1 MFNNEGYAK
10 VPYLFIS
17 YANGTDKYNLPESFN
32 FVLLLLVWSDVVF
45 RVSLL
50 VPFPAAFRTMGGCLL
65 LLFCFSRTD
74 AQAIIRQVRPD
85 DSLVTVDKILILGNR
100 VTKERI
106 ILRELSLQGDTTLS
120 VSDLRMAIERDQK
133 KLINTRLFLT
143 ATIDILPVQAQYVD
157 LVVRVSERWYTVP
170 APFFRLADRNF
181 NVWFTNQN
189 RDWSRVIYGIRF
201 IQYNFRGLNQ
211 RLYLLAQFGFSQQF
225 AARYLIPYVDRAQ
238 KNGLEF
244 AVSYFNTPNVNYI
257 TRDHRLLFTQGLD
270 VGKRSVAGLVG
281 WRHRPSFYNTHFVE
295 LEYTHRH
302 VADTIAQLNPN
313 YFLHNSSRQRYFSLV
328 YRFVSDYR
336 DYLGFPLK
344 GHYWEA
350 EAEKLGVG
358 LRNEVNLLRLSA
370 VYSHYFELG
379 NGFYVASSMRG
390 YLSTPRRQPYA
401 NFIGLGYNTIWLRG
415 YELDAIEGQSYLIH
429 QNTLRK
435 RIFSRQF
442 DISQL
447 MPLPQFRMVPLHIY
461 LNTYFDHGY
470 LSNTVSYEQSNRL
483 SNRYL
488 MGYGVGLDIVTFYD
502 FVFRAEHTWRIDGNR
517 GFYFHIRSAF

>member
-1 MFNNEGYAK
+1 MNWSVSLSSTAK
-10 VPYLFIS
+10 NS
-17 YANGTDKYNLPESFN
+17 YRCF
-32 FVLLLLVWSDVVF
+32 LLLLCFRSVHAQEAVVQ
-45 RVSLL
+45 
-50 VPFPAAFRTMGGCLL
+50 VP
-65 LLFCFSRTD
+65 
-74 AQAIIRQVRPD
+74 PD
-85 DSLVTVDKILILGNR
+85 DSLVTVDKVLILGNR

-106 ILRELSLQGDTTLS
+106 IRRELSLQGDTTLL
-120 VSDLRMAIERDQK
+120 VSDLRATIERDKK

-143 ATIDILPVQAQYVD
+143 ATIDILPIEDQYVD

-170 APFFRLADRNF
+170 APFFKLVDRNF
-181 NVWFTNQN
+181 NVWFTNQD

-201 IQYNFRGLNQ
+201 IKYNFRGLNQ

-225 AARYLIPYVDRAQ
+225 AARYLVPYVDRAQ

-244 AVSYFNTPNVNYI
+244 AVSYLNTPNVNYI
-257 TRDHRLLFTQGLD
+257 TRDHRLLFTKNLD
-270 VGKRSVAGLVG
+270 FGRRSVAGLVG
-281 WRHRPSFYNTHFVE
+281 WRHRPSFYNTHSVD
-295 LEYTHRH
+295 LKYTHRY
-302 VADTIAQLNPN
+302 VADTIAQLNPD
-313 YFLHNSSRQRYFSLV
+313 YFLHDSPRQRYFSLS

-350 EAEKLGVG
+350 EVEKLGLG
-358 LRNEVNLLRLSA
+358 LRNEVNILRVSA
-370 VYSHYFELG
+370 VYSHYFNLG
-379 NGFYVASSMRG
+379 KGFYAASSVRG

-415 YELDAIEGQSYLIH
+415 YELDAIEGQRYAIH
-429 QNTLRK
+429 QSTLRK

-442 DISQL
+442 DISPV
-447 MPLPQFRMVPLHIY
+447 MPLTQFSTVPLSIY
-461 LNTYFDHGY
+461 LNTYLDHGY

-488 MGYGVGLDIVTFYD
+488 MGYGLGLDIVTFYD
-502 FVFRAEHTWRIDGNR
+502 FVFRIEHTWRIDGER